1 MVQSELV
8 HLRSVH
14 WIITRK
20 FSFLYL
26 LPSFPFFNF
35 GFWLG
40 LFVRL
45 FFAIWKDKTT
55 SFRFFVAVMYME
67 TFHSESALALTNL
80 HLSVFFVCFHQ
91 KYSTGERTFSCVR
104 RIVGVCFWSNFARD
118 IHAMFEQ
125 AVSINSVQCHRS
137 RRNVTTPSR
146 LTNGGGHEASIG
158 LVFKHGANARKT

>member
-45 FFAIWKDKTT
+45 FSQFGRIKQLHFD
-55 SFRFFVAVMYME
+55 FFVAVMYME

-80 HLSVFFVCFHQ
+80 HLSVFFCLFSS
-91 KYSTGERTFSCVR
+91 KILDGGE
-104 RIVGVCFWSNFARD
+104 D
-118 IHAMFEQ
+118 
-125 AVSINSVQCHRS
+125 VQLC
-137 RRNVTTPSR
+137 
-146 LTNGGGHEASIG
+146 
-158 LVFKHGANARKT
+158 